1 MFNPDCRVFI
11 NSENSSNSFSAR
23 FGVSLSGRIGQT
35 RALLSPGRCKRFVKD
50 ENGRFPTI
58 TCFGI
63 ESLGRFRST
72 QKPPAV
78 AALDE
83 CPLCPFTKTQ
93 KPGDEHWTE
102 KRRQKKSGKRGKTV
116 KDNGEDPGNRP
127 DGDEDEGDDY
137 CVCRYDREDRSAK
150 T

>member
-72 QKPPAV
+72 QKRLKTARGRRVGRMPSLPVYENAETGRRT
-78 AALDE
+78 LDG
-83 CPLCPFTKTQ
+83 K
-93 KPGDEHWTE
+93 E
-102 KRRQKKSGKRGKTV
+102 KAKKV
-116 KDNGEDPGNRP
+116 GETWENCKG
-127 DGDEDEGDDY
+127 
-137 CVCRYDREDRSAK
+137 
-150 T
+150 